1 MEEDIKINQPQE
13 NTQNSNGNE
22 SIFKKYISVIWEF
35 LKIVIIAAVIVL
47 PIRYFLFQP
56 FIVSGDSMV
65 PNFHSGDYLI
75 IDEFSYRFK
84 DPQRGDVVV
93 LKYPLDNKQRFIKR
107 IIGLPGETVN
117 IENGRVT
124 ILKNDTSLVLDEKK
138 YLPDVLFTDGNI
150 HLVLDENKYFVM
162 GDNRQFSYDSRRW
175 GVLPKED
182 IIGRAAFRLL
192 PISAISFIS
201 DPSY

>member
-1 MEEDIKINQPQE
+1 MDGDIKINQPQKNTE
-13 NTQNSNGNE
+13 NNNGNKN
-22 SIFKKYISVIWEF
+22 IIKKYVSVIWEF
-35 LKIVIIAAVIVL
+35 LKIVIIAAIIVL

-56 FIVSGDSMV
+56 FIVSGDSMI

-75 IDEFSYRFK
+75 IDELSYRVK
-84 DPQRGDVVV
+84 TPQRGDVVV
-93 LKYPLDNKQRFIKR
+93 LRYPLDTSQRFIKR

-117 IENGRVT
+117 IENGQIT
-124 ILKNDTSLVLDEKK
+124 ISNNGTSLVLDEKK

-150 HLVLDENKYFVM
+150 HLTLGEDKYFVL
-162 GDNRQFSYDSRRW
+162 GDNRQASYDSRRW
-175 GVLPKED
+175 GALPKED

-192 PISAISFIS
+192 PVSAISFIS